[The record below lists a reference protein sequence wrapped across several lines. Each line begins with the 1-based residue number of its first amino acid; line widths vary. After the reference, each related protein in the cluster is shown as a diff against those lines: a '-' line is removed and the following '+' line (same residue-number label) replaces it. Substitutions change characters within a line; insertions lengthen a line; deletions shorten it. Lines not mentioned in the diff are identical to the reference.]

1 MERELIG
8 PNIKRKSPSANM
20 KKASRSLQNSKV
32 VAKQALAYVLSFMLT
47 AGILFVRGLID
58 EPVWMIYLSFILTPL
73 QGFFNLLIFIS
84 HKVYNYRRVFSNVS
98 RCQVIKILFGREAH
112 DEPVLFSRIS
122 LVRYFDD
129 EKEEMNVEICDEK
142 GSVLLHIHKNQEIV
156 LASESG
162 GEVHFDDESK
172 CSLGEL
178 DQFSYPNDN
187 SRSQSNEEKI
197 GPDTIHNN
205 ISSVYK
211 PNHIDETS
219 SPHDI
224 NNNIPSSGSGL
235 SGFSSELFSLER
247 TISPGHSVLSRGLSP
262 PSLGAHDGVSI
273 DNSNESRGL
282 FSLSMWIH
290 KKGNSST
297 NTSTDSV

>member
-32 VAKQALAYVLSFMLT
+32 VAKQALAYLLSFIST
-47 AGILFVRGLID
+47 AGIIFVRGLID
-58 EPVWMIYLSFILTPL
+58 EPLWIIYLTFALTPL

-84 HKVYNYRRVFSNVS
+84 HKLYNYRRVYSDVS
-98 RCQVIKILFGREAH
+98 RCEVIKILFGREAH

-129 EKEEMNVEICDEK
+129 NKEEMSVEICDEK
-142 GSVLLHIHKNQEIV
+142 GSVLLHIHKNQEIIS
-156 LASESG
+156 ASESG
-162 GEVHFDDESK
+162 GEAHFDDESK
-172 CSLGEL
+172 RSLGEL
-178 DQFSYPNDN
+178 DQFSYPIDN
-187 SRSQSNEEKI
+187 RSQSTNEVKI
-197 GPDTIHNN
+197 SPNMHNN
-205 ISSVYK
+205 ISSKVYK
-211 PNHIDETS
+211 PNNSDETS

-224 NNNIPSSGSGL
+224 NDNIPSFGSGL

-247 TISPGHSVLSRGLSP
+247 TISPGPNVSSHGLSP

-282 FSLSMWIH
+282 FSLSMWKH
-290 KKGNSST
+290 KGNSAT
-297 NTSTDSV
+297 NTSTGSV